1 MSSRPEFR
9 RLIILSILG
18 ALAGSGHSVLAQ
30 TTTARG
36 VTAKQ
41 LVGTWI
47 LVRYEVT
54 RPGGAK
60 LYPYGDPSKGVL
72 TYDTSGRMSVQIMRP
87 NRRRAADEQET
98 SEEIREAY
106 NGYVAYFGRYSL
118 DREGSVV
125 THHVEGS
132 LDTWRIGVDQV
143 RPLKLDGGRLVLA
156 AEFTTDGERRTH
168 TITWERAK

>member
-1 MSSRPEFR
+1 MASRPR
-9 RLIILSILG
+9 LLRLIILSIFG
-18 ALAGSGHSVLAQ
+18 AVVGSGYSALAQ
-30 TTTARG
+30 TSTARG

-41 LVGTWI
+41 LVGTWT

-54 RPGGAK
+54 RPNGAK

-87 NRRRAADEQET
+87 NRRHATDQQET
-98 SEEIREAY
+98 SEDIRDAY

-143 RPLKLDGGRLVLA
+143 RPLKLDGGRLVLS